1 MGHDVWIGTNAVLL
15 QGIEAGNGAVI
26 GANAV
31 ITRDVPAYA
40 VAVGVLGEIIRFR
53 CDDQDGLRKK
63 RIKQEK

>member
-1 MGHDVWIGTNAVLL
+1 MLL
-15 QGIEAGNGAVI
+15 QGIKVGNGAVI

-31 ITRDVPAYA
+31 ITSDVPAYA
-40 VAVGVLGEIIRFR
+40 VVVGVPGEIIRFR